1 MTLSRHFQLSYI
13 LRSEQSVFRPICTES
28 IFHIGPMHTFIYLQ
42 NWKIWHKLRNYEIW
56 TFHKVSNSKTSN
68 CVIRKQQRTAK
79 TRLFTNGYILFYS
92 LTGDLHSNHL
102 SSDFL
107 SNFFFVPNFPQPTK
121 FPDFSRFPYISG
133 LYEILC
139 STCTCQIVN
148 QRVRAVSQLCLTT
161 LCHMSLECK
170 RNRQCKLQRTIIV
183 FGKSHVLHET
193 KYNSYGNSKKK

>member
-1 MTLSRHFQLSYI
+1 MLTTCPRLQLRAGRLGDFKKIKIIQPRRQNFHDFITALSTIRI
-13 LRSEQSVFRPICTES
+13 LRSEQAVFRPICTES

-42 NWKIWHKLRNYEIW
+42 NWKIWHKLRNYEVW

-107 SNFFFVPNFPQPTK
+107 SNFFFVSNFPQPTK
-121 FPDFSRFPYISG
+121 FPDFSRFPYIS
-133 LYEILC
+133 
-139 STCTCQIVN
+139 Q
-148 QRVRAVSQLCLTT
+148 VS
-161 LCHMSLECK
+161 M
-170 RNRQCKLQRTIIV
+170 
-183 FGKSHVLHET
+183 KSCVVLAHAR
-193 KYNSYGNSKKK
+193 